1 MLRSSLYYVVFLIC
15 FVKPLLAQYYLEAC
29 PRSDRSLIKAFLH
42 KELVYPAFELEN
54 KIQGTVEYEFM
65 VLKDGSTSNFR
76 KLKSVSPS
84 IDQEAIRLI
93 KKILWQPATNEGTP
107 IESTTTFTIK
117 FDINQYH
124 RIHRKAP
131 YEDVC
136 FAFAAIDT
144 TTVIYSFTKLEKA
157 PEPII
162 PGGKKNLYTYL
173 RENMKYPEA
182 AFKLNLSGTV
192 TLGFVIEPNG
202 KASNIFVIKSVGGGC
217 DQEAIRLIQSMCW
230 TPGIIH
236 EMAVRSH
243 GKLDIQFKLDE
254 SGKGNS
260 IPNRQPSGI

>member
-1 MLRSSLYYVVFLIC
+1 MPLTVACHHMVRSSLYYVFFLIC
-15 FVKPLLAQYYLEAC
+15 FVKPLLAQHYLEAC
-29 PRSDRSLIKAFLH
+29 PRSDRSLIKAFLN
-42 KELVYPAFELEN
+42 KELVYPTFELEN
-54 KIQGTVEYEFM
+54 NIQGTVEYEFM

-76 KLKSVSPS
+76 NLKSVSPS

-93 KKILWQPATNEGTP
+93 KKILWQPAINDGAP
-107 IESTTTFTIK
+107 IESTTTFMIK

-131 YEDVC
+131 NEDVC

-162 PGGKKNLYTYL
+162 LGGKKSLYTYL
-173 RENMKYPEA
+173 REHMKYPEA

-202 KASNIFVIKSVGGGC
+202 KASNIFVIKSV
-217 DQEAIRLIQSMCW
+217 LIALFLPIM
-230 TPGIIH
+230 
-236 EMAVRSH
+236 
-243 GKLDIQFKLDE
+243 L
-254 SGKGNS
+254 
-260 IPNRQPSGI
+260 